1 MDRTQRVSGRDVMD
15 LKAHIRRIPDF
26 PKPGILFYDI
36 STLLQRSDAFQVA
49 IDGMADLVAPY
60 RPARLIGIE
69 SRGFIFAAPLALR
82 LGIGFSM
89 VRKRGKLPGSVV
101 GHAYN
106 LEYGSDTIEIS
117 ADLIPA
123 GSRVVVVDDLIATG
137 GTAAATV
144 KLLDKV
150 DAEVAAAIFLIE
162 LTGLH
167 GRDRLQVPV
176 ESLLTY
182 DG

>member
-1 MDRTQRVSGRDVMD
+1 MD
-15 LKAHIRRIPDF
+15 LKAHVRQIPDF
-26 PKPGILFYDI
+26 PKRGILFYDI
-36 STLLQRSDAFQVA
+36 STLLQRPDAFQAA
-49 IDGMADLVAPY
+49 IDRMAELVAAH
-60 RPARLIGIE
+60 RPERLIGIE
-69 SRGFIFAAPLALR
+69 SRGFILAAPLALR
-82 LGIGFSM
+82 LGVGLTM

-106 LEYGSDTIEIS
+106 LEYGSDTIEVS

-123 GSRVVVVDDLIATG
+123 GTRVVVIDDLIATG

-144 KLLDKV
+144 ELLAKV
-150 DAEVAAAIFLIE
+150 EAVVAAAVFLIE
-162 LTGLH
+162 LTGLN

-176 ESLLTY
+176 ASLLAY

>member
-1 MDRTQRVSGRDVMD
+1 MD
-15 LKAHIRRIPDF
+15 LKAHIRQIPDF
-26 PKPGILFYDI
+26 PKRGILFYDI
-36 STLLQRSDAFQVA
+36 STLLQRPDAFQAA

-60 RPARLIGIE
+60 RPERLIGIE
-69 SRGFIFAAPLALR
+69 SRGFILSAPLALR
-82 LGIGFSM
+82 LGIGLTM

-106 LEYGSDTIEIS
+106 LEYGSDTIEVS

-137 GTAAATV
+137 GTAAAPV
-144 KLLDKV
+144 ELLAKV
-150 DAEVAAAIFLIE
+150 DAAIAAAVFLIE
-162 LTGLH
+162 LTGLN

-176 ESLLTY
+176 ASLLAY
-182 DG
+182 EG

>member
-1 MDRTQRVSGRDVMD
+1 MD
-15 LKAHIRRIPDF
+15 LKAQIRQIPDF

-36 STLLQRSDAFQVA
+36 STLLQRADAFEVV
-49 IDGMADLVAPY
+49 IDRLSEVVKPH
-60 RPARLIGIE
+60 RPDRVVGIE

-82 LGIGFSM
+82 LGVGFAM

-123 GSRVVVVDDLIATG
+123 RSRVVIVDDLIATG
-137 GTAAATV
+137 GTAAATAE
-144 KLLDKV
+144 LLGKIDV
-150 DAEVAAAIFLIE
+150 EVAAAVFLIE
-162 LTGLH
+162 LTGLN
-167 GRDRLQVPV
+167 GRHRLRVPV
-176 ESLLTY
+176 ESLLAY
-182 DG
+182 EG

>member
-15 LKAHIRRIPDF
+15 LKAHIRQIPDF

-123 GSRVVVVDDLIATG
+123 GSRVLVVDDLIATG

-144 KLLDKV
+144 ELLDKI

-162 LTGLH
+162 LTGLN

>member
-1 MDRTQRVSGRDVMD
+1 M
-15 LKAHIRRIPDF
+15 
-26 PKPGILFYDI
+26 
-36 STLLQRSDAFQVA
+36 
-49 IDGMADLVAPY
+49 APY

-69 SRGFIFAAPLALR
+69 SRGFVFAAPLALR

-101 GHAYN
+101 GHAYS
-106 LEYGSDTIEIS
+106 LEYGSDRIEIS

-123 GSRVVVVDDLIATG
+123 GNRIVIVDDLIATG

-144 KLLDKV
+144 ELLDKI
-150 DAEVAAAIFLIE
+150 DAEVAAAVFLIE
-162 LTGLH
+162 LIGLN
-167 GRDRLQVPV
+167 GRDRLRVPV

>member
-1 MDRTQRVSGRDVMD
+1 MNRTQPVSEARRHGPES
-15 LKAHIRRIPDF
+15 AHPPD
-26 PKPGILFYDI
+26 PGLPQAGILFYDI
-36 STLLQRSDAFQVA
+36 STLLQRPDAFQVA
-49 IDGMADLVAPY
+49 IDRMADLVAPY
-60 RPARLIGIE
+60 RPERLIGIE
-69 SRGFIFAAPLALR
+69 SRGFLFAAPLALR
-82 LGIGFSM
+82 LGVGFTM

-123 GSRVVVVDDLIATG
+123 RSRVVVVDDLIATG

-144 KLLDKV
+144 ELLDKI
-150 DAEVAAAIFLIE
+150 DAEVAAAVFLIE
-162 LTGLH
+162 LTGLN
-167 GRDRLQVPV
+167 GRDRLRVPV
-176 ESLLTY
+176 ASLLAY

>member
-1 MDRTQRVSGRDVMD
+1 MD
-15 LKAHIRRIPDF
+15 LKAHIRQIPDF
-26 PKPGILFYDI
+26 PKRGILFYDI
-36 STLLQRSDAFQVA
+36 STLLQRPDAFQAA

-60 RPARLIGIE
+60 RPERLIGIE
-69 SRGFIFAAPLALR
+69 SRGFILSAPLALR
-82 LGIGFSM
+82 LGIGLTM

-106 LEYGSDTIEIS
+106 LEYGSDTIEVS

-144 KLLDKV
+144 ELLAKV
-150 DAEVAAAIFLIE
+150 DAAVAAAVFLIE
-162 LTGLH
+162 LTGLN

-176 ESLLTY
+176 ASLLAY
-182 DG
+182 EG

>member
-1 MDRTQRVSGRDVMD
+1 MD
-15 LKAHIRRIPDF
+15 LKAHIRQIPDF

-36 STLLQRSDAFQVA
+36 STLLQRSDAFQIA
-49 IDGMADLVAPY
+49 IDRMADLVAPY

-69 SRGFIFAAPLALR
+69 SRGFVFAAPLALR
-82 LGIGFSM
+82 LGVGFTM

-117 ADLIPA
+117 ADLVPA

-144 KLLDKV
+144 ELLDKI
-150 DAEVAAAIFLIE
+150 DAEVAAAAFLIE
-162 LTGLH
+162 LTDLS
-167 GRDRLQVPV
+167 GRDRLRVPV
-176 ESLLTY
+176 ASVLTY
-182 DG
+182 GD